1 MASIVFI
8 IALVVFA
15 AGAAA
20 GAILLVSLG
29 IRREE
34 LDFSLTR
41 QAPNQVSQG
50 ARRVTGLWVR
60 PPADDY
66 DWASRRHDSL
76 V

>member
-1 MASIVFI
+1 MASIVVI
-8 IALVVFA
+8 IALVIFA

-41 QAPNQVSQG
+41 QAPDRVSQG

-60 PPADDY
+60 QPTDDNY
-66 DWASRRHDSL
+66 PLGRRHDSY

>member
-1 MASIVFI
+1 MASIVVI
-8 IALVVFA
+8 IALVIFA

-41 QAPNQVSQG
+41 RPPDLVSRG

-60 PPADDY
+60 QTTDGSYRAG
-66 DWASRRHDSL
+66 RHNSF